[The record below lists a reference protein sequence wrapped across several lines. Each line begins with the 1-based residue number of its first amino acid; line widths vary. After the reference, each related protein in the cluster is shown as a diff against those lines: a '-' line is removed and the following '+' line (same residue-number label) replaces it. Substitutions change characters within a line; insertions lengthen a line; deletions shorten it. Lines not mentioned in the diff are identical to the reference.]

1 MAECSCR
8 RQGAGS
14 RCDRLPHCPLLLLS
28 EDPREIA
35 KWMQRNG
42 VLASAQ
48 LLNLLQAE
56 QAYSTVPEL
65 PKDFAAGVMSEATV
79 SAVAKMV
86 EFAANSGPAGPDL
99 ARALAEIMQDM
110 SPSRVAAVMAD
121 LPADVF
127 EEVSEHFGEDI
138 SVTNISGKARGRF
151 REA

>member
-1 MAECSCR
+1 
-8 RQGAGS
+8 
-14 RCDRLPHCPLLLLS
+14 
-28 EDPREIA
+28 
-35 KWMQRNG
+35 MQRNG

-56 QAYSTVPEL
+56 QAYSTVTEL

-151 REA
+151 PEA